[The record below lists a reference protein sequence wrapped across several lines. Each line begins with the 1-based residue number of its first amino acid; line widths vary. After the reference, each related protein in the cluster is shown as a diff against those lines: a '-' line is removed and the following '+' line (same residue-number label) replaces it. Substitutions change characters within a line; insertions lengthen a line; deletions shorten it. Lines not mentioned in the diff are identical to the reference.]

1 MVGSSMNN
9 DSEHSTNSIKIPL
22 EFLTIKPGFLN
33 IPLSY
38 LVMDW
43 IKMAPQRLI
52 HLNTYSPEGA
62 TL

>member
-1 MVGSSMNN
+1 MTVNIPP
-9 DSEHSTNSIKIPL
+9 NSIKIPL